1 MIEPMN
7 GLTAFVLRHRRLVML
22 AWLVVLLAGV
32 ATLSTTTKRLSTQFK
47 LPNEPSYIAD
57 SKITALYH
65 SGGDTVP
72 IVVAVTAPAG
82 TVANPAQADKVL
94 TAAAAAIPGSRVAD
108 QFNSGDRAFSTKNGQ
123 TSFGLVFMP
132 QDNKGGFKDTQ
143 TPAITAAAVAATPPG
158 WHTGVTGLA
167 QLENGG
173 SSKGNNALTETML
186 GGIGAVAVL
195 AFVFASFIAI
205 VPLLMALVA
214 IPSTFLIV
222 GGLTHLTSVSIIV
235 EFLIALIGLGVAIDY
250 SLLIV
255 TRWREERAH
264 GYDNQEAVAR
274 AMNSAGRA
282 VVFSGLTVGVSLLAL
297 VVLPVSF
304 LANIGVAGFLIPI
317 VSVAV
322 ALTLLPALLASAGPF
337 LDRPRLRK
345 EMHASRPWTAWAQ
358 LVLRHRN
365 KAAVAGAGILIALVV
380 PVFALN
386 LGEPKTSALAQKGTA
401 HTTLTT
407 LQAGGVPS
415 GIIEPM
421 EVLVSDGQ
429 AHAVADRLAQVKGVY
444 TAVVSTAPDFHR
456 SGTTIV
462 EVLPSAEPSS
472 SAGGATT
479 SAVRS
484 TAAHL
489 PGVIGVGGA
498 GPGQA
503 DFIHAVYGSFPLML
517 TLIGIATLL
526 LLTRAFRSVVLAFK
540 AVLFNMLSVA
550 AAYGV
555 MVLVWQEGH
564 GSNALWS
571 IPATG
576 SITVWVP
583 IMVFAFLFGLSMDY
597 EVFILSRIREEY
609 DRTGSTDR
617 AVAVGI
623 GRTGRLVTSAALIL
637 FLGFI
642 SLSTAG
648 MTDLKVMATGLGAGI
663 LLDAV
668 VVRSLLVPAL
678 VGVLGPWNWYL
689 PRWMAKALFVREPA
703 PMPVPAVV
711 RPDDGRVLAGAGVD
725 R

>member
-1 MIEPMN
+1 MN
-7 GLTAFVLRHRRLVML
+7 GLTTFVLRHRRWVMVG
-22 AWLVVLLAGV
+22 WLLIVLAGV
-32 ATLSTTTKRLSTQFK
+32 ATLSSTTKRLSTEFK

-72 IVVAVTAPAG
+72 VVVAVTAPAG
-82 TVANPAQADKVL
+82 QVAGPAQADRVL
-94 TAAAAAIPGSRVAD
+94 AAATAAVPGSRLAD
-108 QFNSGDRAFSTKNGQ
+108 QFNTGDAAFAANAGR
-123 TSFGLVFMP
+123 TSFGLIFTP
-132 QDNKGGFKDTQ
+132 AGKGGFKDTQ
-143 TPAITAAAVAATPPG
+143 TPAITQAAAQATPPG
-158 WHTGVTGLA
+158 WHAGVTGLA

-173 SSKGNNALTETML
+173 SSKGSSALTETML
-186 GGIGAVAVL
+186 GGLGSLAVL

-205 VPLLMALVA
+205 VPLLMAAVA

-264 GYDNQEAVAR
+264 GYDNEQAVSR

-282 VVFSGLTVGVSLLAL
+282 VVFSGLTVAVSLLAL

-322 ALTLLPALLASAGPF
+322 ALTLLPAILASAGPS
-337 LDRPRLRK
+337 LDRPRLRR
-345 EMHASRPWTAWAQ
+345 EMHASRPWTSWARF
-358 LVLRHRN
+358 VLRHRSS
-365 KAAVAGAGILIALVV
+365 AALTGGAILIALVL
-380 PVFALN
+380 PVMALN
-386 LGEPKTSALAQKGTA
+386 LGEPKTSALAQKGAA
-401 HTTLTT
+401 HATLTT
-407 LQAGGVPS
+407 LQTGGVPS
-415 GIIEPM
+415 GVIEPM
-421 EVLVSDGQ
+421 EVLVHDSQ
-429 AHAVADRLAQVKGVY
+429 ANAVANRLAQVKGVFS
-444 TAVVSTAPDFHR
+444 AAVSTNPDFHR
-456 SGTTIV
+456 GGTTIV
-462 EVLPSAEPSS
+462 EVLPAAEPSS
-472 SAGGATT
+472 STGGATIA
-479 SAVRS
+479 AVRS

-498 GPGQA
+498 GPGQV
-503 DFIHAVYGSFPLML
+503 DFVHAVYGSFPLML

-526 LLTRAFRSVVLAFK
+526 LLTRAFRSIVLAFK

-555 MVLVWQEGH
+555 MVLVWQQGH
-564 GSNALWS
+564 GSGALWS

-609 DRTGSTDR
+609 DRTGSTDQ
-617 AVAVGI
+617 AVVVGI

-637 FLGFI
+637 FLGFL

-663 LLDAV
+663 LLDALI
-668 VVRSLLVPAL
+668 VRSLLVPAL
-678 VGVLGPWNWYL
+678 VGVLGKWNWYL
-689 PRWMAKALFVREPA
+689 PAWL
-703 PMPVPAVV
+703 
-711 RPDDGRVLAGAGVD
+711 GRVLFVPQPVRPAAVAPAGSRGAGSADDRLLVGAGAD
-725 R
+725 Q

>member
-1 MIEPMN
+1 MN

-22 AWLVVLLAGV
+22 AWLAVVLAGV
-32 ATLSTTTKRLSTQFK
+32 ATLSSTTKRLSTEFK

-57 SKITALYH
+57 SKINALYH
-65 SGGDTVP
+65 NGGLTVP

-82 TVANPAQADKVL
+82 QVATPAQADKVL
-94 TAAAAAIPGSRVAD
+94 TAATASIPGSRLAD
-108 QFNSGDRAFSTKNGQ
+108 QFNTGDPAFTTKNGQ
-123 TSFGLVFMP
+123 TTFGLVFTP
-132 QDNKGGFKDTQ
+132 EDNKNGFKDTF
-143 TPAITAAAVAATPPG
+143 TPAINAAVTAATPPG
-158 WHTGVTGLA
+158 WHSGVTGLA

-173 SSKGNNALTETML
+173 SSKGSSALTETML
-186 GGIGAVAVL
+186 GAVGSLAVL

-205 VPLLMALVA
+205 VPLLMAAVA

-250 SLLIV
+250 SLLVV

-282 VVFSGLTVGVSLLAL
+282 VVFSGLTVAVSLLAL

-317 VSVAV
+317 VSIGV

-337 LDRPRLRK
+337 LDRPRFRR
-345 EMHASRPWTAWAQ
+345 EVHASRPWTAWAQ
-358 LVLRHRN
+358 LVLRHRK
-365 KAAVAGAGILIALVV
+365 KAAVAGGAILIALII

-386 LGEPKTSALAQKGTA
+386 LGEPKTSALAQKGEA

-407 LQAGGVPS
+407 LQAGGIPS
-415 GIIEPM
+415 GVIEPM
-421 EVLVSDGQ
+421 DVLVTDSQ
-429 AHAVADRLAQVKGVY
+429 ANAVAARLGQVKGVY
-444 TAVVSTAPDFHR
+444 SAVVSTSPDFHR
-456 SGTTIV
+456 NGTTLV
-462 EVLPSAEPSS
+462 EVLPAAEPSS
-472 SAGGATT
+472 TAGGATI

-484 TAAHL
+484 TASHL

-498 GPGQA
+498 GPGQV

-526 LLTRAFRSVVLAFK
+526 LLTRAFRSIVLAFK

-555 MVLVWQEGH
+555 MVLVWQQGH
-564 GSNALWS
+564 GSGALWS

-617 AVAVGI
+617 AVVVGI

-637 FLGFI
+637 FLGFL

-678 VGVLGPWNWYL
+678 VGVLGKWNWYL
-689 PRWMAKALFVREPA
+689 PRWLSKALFVREPA
-703 PMPVPAVV
+703 PMPAPAAVGAS
-711 RPDDGRVLAGAGVD
+711 DDRVLVGAGTD